1 MVGNALVM
9 LEDTHALV
17 AEDLD
22 ADVNKS
28 IYVVLYREGEAMK
41 ARLTRVCDS
50 FSQDRFDIPENSE
63 AKKAEIEHKTAETN
77 HLIAMTRGEIKR
89 SLQEIT
95 AVVPSTK
102 VSKLELMRLYLAKE
116 KELYMKMNMLKMENA
131 LFRGI
136 CWCPTDEMANVTAQL
151 QEMQKTRQGLSAKF
165 MKIDDHPLTPPTYLK
180 VDEFTWVFQ
189 EIVSTYGTPSY
200 REVNPAFFTI
210 VTFPFLFGMMFGD
223 MCHGLILTGLSLYL
237 CGYKDA
243 LIKRK
248 SILAPLLKARFL
260 LLLMG
265 IFATFCGFMYND
277 FAGLN
282 LNLFRTCYY
291 AKYSDDAAHAVVN
304 KESDCVYPA
313 GLDPYWKYSSKELQ
327 FENSFKMKLSVIF
340 GVIQMTLGVF
350 MKLVNA
356 REFKKKYDI
365 YFEFLPQV
373 IFLLALFGFMDYL
386 IFAKWLTDYSADTN
400 KSPFIITAIINM
412 FLKFGDTGLDK
423 PIITGQQVI
432 SILLF
437 ITLFLCVPL
446 MLLPKPFLLRAEHDR
461 EELAKKA
468 VPAIAEG

>member
-1 MVGNALVM
+1 
-9 LEDTHALV
+9 
-17 AEDLD
+17 
-22 ADVNKS
+22 
-28 IYVVLYREGEAMK
+28 
-41 ARLTRVCDS
+41 
-50 FSQDRFDIPENSE
+50 
-63 AKKAEIEHKTAETN
+63 
-77 HLIAMTRGEIKR
+77 
-89 SLQEIT
+89 
-95 AVVPSTK
+95 
-102 VSKLELMRLYLAKE
+102 
-116 KELYMKMNMLKMENA
+116 
-131 LFRGI
+131 
-136 CWCPTDEMANVTAQL
+136 
-151 QEMQKTRQGLSAKF
+151 

-468 VPAIAEG
+468 VPAIAEGTGRKSETEETTGIKKTLEQFLPHGQGFRFSEIFVHQLIETIEYVLGTISNCASYLRLWALSLAHAQLSTVFIEYALMSLVEGHSHFMTFPAMSIAFTVFAGLTFGVLMCMDSLECFLHTLRLHWVEFQNKFFKADGYKYAPFSYKDTLEQFIEA